1 MSIGVIS
8 VPERY
13 GLAYNDNPF
22 VFFSTLFFS
31 TEGQRFEVQVV
42 NSDTL
47 DVVATERIYPRVGV
61 TSNGTVL
68 ENRAYYDPSRI
79 LQTQVETPI
88 AIPSANHA
96 GYFDAP
102 NMYFNYSLVIWEEIK
117 NAQGVYERGVVDIQ
131 DKKTV
136 WNGGVNLLDW
146 LNFDYTDY
154 DYVSGSENGNL
165 TNAPRTQYV
174 DSNQSAFLYLLNSG
188 SSSTTATVRSF
199 DSSGSQLVSSTLT
212 FAQSN
217 EFGYLAIGPYDLD
230 NADASNWT
238 VDPSTILT
246 GASYYTVKINGGL
259 TYTYQLNQRCSKY
272 EPIRLHWL
280 NRLGGFD
287 SFNFSLKSK
296 QETEIDRRSY
306 LQQHHDF
313 TGSNWQYTSKS
324 RGTTDY
330 YVGLTDK
337 LTVNTPFL
345 TEDESTWMEDFAS
358 SPVVYQEVG
367 NQLVAMSGKVKMI
380 DKKTS
385 LNDKLM
391 QYEFELDYSLNN
403 IRQRG

>member
-1 MSIGVIS
+1 MSIGIAS

-22 VFFSTLFFS
+22 VFFSTLFFI

-47 DVVATERIYPRVGV
+47 DVVATERVYPRVGV
-61 TSNGTVL
+61 TSNGTVT

-88 AIPSANHA
+88 AIPSNNHPT
-96 GYFDAP
+96 YFDAP

-117 NAQGVYERGVVDIQ
+117 NAQGVYERGTVNIQ

-136 WNGGVNLLDW
+136 WNGGVNLRDW
-146 LNFDYTDY
+146 LNFDY
-154 DYVSGSENGNL
+154 VSYNYSAGSSNKYL
-165 TNAPRTQYV
+165 TNAPRTQYI
-174 DSNQSAFLYLLNSG
+174 NEGESAFLYFLNSEQ
-188 SSSTTATVRSF
+188 SSTTLTLESF
-199 DSSGSQLVSSTLT
+199 TGGVSNGTSDLT
-212 FAQSN
+212 FAMSSD
-217 EFGYLAIGPYDLD
+217 FGYVAIGYQDIRL
-230 NADASNWT
+230 ADASDWSSNPFT
-238 VDPSTILT
+238 LIENSD
-246 GASYYTVKINGGL
+246 YYTITLAGGETHTYYINA
-259 TYTYQLNQRCSKY
+259 RCSKY

-306 LQQHHDF
+306 RQQHHDF

-337 LTVNTPFL
+337 LTINTPFL

-358 SPVVYQEVG
+358 SPVVYQEIN
-367 NQLVAMSGKVKMI
+367 NQLIAMSGKAKMI